1 MTNKVL
7 GLVGLATR
15 AGKVI
20 FGTDACV
27 EGIEKNKIKL
37 IILTND
43 ASERLKNKFIKL
55 CELKNNGV
63 KVIIFGTIDTIS
75 SAIGKQNKAVIGIKD
90 INFSNEI
97 IKIINGGEVIG

>member
-1 MTNKVL
+1 MINKVF

-27 EGIEKNKIKL
+27 EAVEKSKIKL
-37 IILTND
+37 IIIAKD
-43 ASERLKNKFIKL
+43 ASDRTKNKFINLCQSQNIKL
-55 CELKNNGV
+55 
-63 KVIIFGTIDTIS
+63 IIFGTIDEIS
-75 SAIGKQNKAVIGIKD
+75 SSTGKQNKAVIGLKD

-97 IKIINGGEVIG
+97 IKIIDGGEVIG